1 MPGFWS
7 EIGDRTLKYAAWGDG
22 FDRDDLVEH
31 EDGGFTVW
39 YSTDGVV
46 VGVLTHQA
54 DDDYERGSELILA
67 GGQVPLPFLSRAG

>member
-1 MPGFWS
+1 
-7 EIGDRTLKYAAWGDG
+7 
-22 FDRDDLVEH
+22 
-31 EDGGFTVW
+31 VW